1 MFLVLIRIQDLLL
14 KDQPH
19 TLEQTTPE
27 PGVILNY

>member
-1 MFLVLIRIQDLLL
+1 MFLDLIKIQDLLL

-27 PGVILNY
+27 PGGILNF